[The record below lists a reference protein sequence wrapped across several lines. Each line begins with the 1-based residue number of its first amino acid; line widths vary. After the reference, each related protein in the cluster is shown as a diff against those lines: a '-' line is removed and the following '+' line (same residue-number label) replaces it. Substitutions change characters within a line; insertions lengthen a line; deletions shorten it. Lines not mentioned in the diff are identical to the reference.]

1 MEIGG
6 FFLAWAAVP
15 LILAMAGYLL
25 VAVGNREFR
34 LSAGV
39 IYWFLFGMAAVA
51 LVDLLHLFLT
61 DQFQFSYVASYS
73 SRDLSNS
80 WPHFFKLSALWG
92 GQQGTFLMWLVF
104 GLILGF
110 WVKSRAR
117 ENEGWVMFFY
127 ILGQTF
133 LLVLTIVSNP
143 FQRLDFVP
151 PDGQGLNPLL
161 QNYWMQIHPPI
172 VFVGFASACI
182 PFAFAMASLASNKYD
197 GWVRQ
202 TMPWVIFTVV
212 TLGFGIFLGGYWAY
226 ETLGWGGYWAWDPVE
241 NASLIPW
248 LVSIA
253 LLHGMVVEKSRGTWR
268 RTNLF
273 LAISLFLM
281 IIYGTFLTR
290 SGVLADFS
298 VHSFVDLGYNN
309 LLWASIVVIGLISYG
324 LWAYRAHRMK
334 VTSSTGTEILSQ
346 EFSTFLAMVLLV
358 PFTMLVLFWTSF
370 PLVTSIMSRLPL
382 LSKIAPAPAAIDSG
396 SYNMVGI
403 VFALI
408 FSTIMGFNALL
419 GWKSTDKDVLKR
431 KVIAPVVIAFVVST
445 LIILFGF
452 ARIAEFWSD
461 SGDARVTAKVVIM
474 TVLYFLFFLTATFSF
489 ITNLVFL
496 INRWKKSV
504 ISAGGYITH
513 LGFSLLL
520 IGIIISS
527 TFGTSSKL
535 AVPEGDNRSALG
547 YDITFTGTAR
557 TAPTE
562 ETAYFELAAGDDT
575 VYAHSVSKEVRRGQ
589 QIQYART
596 PHIKKFL
603 THDLYLSLE
612 NLADPNVGETRPFEL
627 RQGESRIEMGY
638 TIIFDGY
645 ESDAEAR
652 RLAEAQPEN
661 FQLAK
666 GESHTLDGMKITF
679 QEFDMGEHQD
689 EMAGGI
695 GIRLKVD
702 FRGKTETVTPFY
714 RPVHGREFVSQ
725 PEILP
730 SGGFVWVAGIRAD
743 IGSAVLSY
751 ARDIKPPDLEVGI
764 IVKVVAGTDTATV
777 RPIFNPSE
785 GNGDKA
791 VVALPDGSSLH
802 LLDVR
807 ATDDLAHFMLDPA
820 KLPLTAS
827 IQLSTKPMINL
838 VWLGFLTMVAGAVV
852 AVFRRMSEA
861 RTKKR

>member
-15 LILAMAGYLL
+15 LILAMAGYFL

-34 LSAGV
+34 LGSRV
-39 IYWFLFGMAAVA
+39 IYWFLFGMVA
-51 LVDLLHLFLT
+51 IALADLLHLFLT

-92 GQQGTFLMWLVF
+92 GQQGTFLMWLAF

-127 ILGQTF
+127 MLGQTF

-143 FQRLDFVP
+143 FQKLNFIP
-151 PDGQGLNPLL
+151 ADGQGLNPLL

-172 VFVGFASACI
+172 VFIGFASACI
-182 PFAFAMASLASNKYD
+182 PFAFAMASLASDKYEN
-197 GWVRQ
+197 WVRQ
-202 TMPWVIFTVV
+202 TMPWVVFTVV

-253 LLHGMVVEKSRGTWR
+253 LLHGMVVERSRGTWR

-273 LAISLFLM
+273 LAITLFLM

-298 VHSFVDLGYNN
+298 VHSFVDLGYTN
-309 LLWASIVVIGLISYG
+309 LLWISIIVIGLISYG

-334 VTSSTGTEILSQ
+334 VASSTGTEILSQ
-346 EFSTFLAMVLLV
+346 EFSTFLAMVLLL

-370 PLVTSIMSRLPL
+370 PLVTGLMSKLPL
-382 LSKIAPAPAAIDSG
+382 LSKVAPAPAGIDPSN
-396 SYNMVGI
+396 YNMVGI
-403 VFALI
+403 IFALI
-408 FSTIMGFNALL
+408 FSTILGFNALL
-419 GWKSTDKDVLKR
+419 GWKSTDKQVLKK
-431 KVIAPVVIAFVVST
+431 KVIAPAVIAFVISAV
-445 LIILFGF
+445 IVIFGF
-452 ARIAEFWSD
+452 SKIAAFWSD
-461 SGDARVTAKVVIM
+461 SANTGVTANVYVM
-474 TVLYFLFFLTATFSF
+474 AVLYFLFFLTALFAF
-489 ITNLVFL
+489 NTNLLFL
-496 INRWKKSV
+496 IGRWKKSF
-504 ISAGGYITH
+504 IAAGGYITH

-527 TFGTSSKL
+527 TFGTSRKL
-535 AVPEGDNRSALG
+535 TVPEGSSRAALG

-612 NLADPNVGETRPFEL
+612 NLADPNAAEMRPFEL
-627 RQGESRIEMGY
+627 HPGESTDIMGY
-638 TIIFDGY
+638 TVIFEGY
-645 ESDAEAR
+645 DSDEQAR
-652 RLAEAQPEN
+652 RLAEAQPVS

-666 GESHTLDGMKITF
+666 GDSHTIDGMKITF
-679 QEFDMGEHQD
+679 QEFDMGEHQ
-689 EMAGGI
+689 MGMTGGI
-695 GIRLKVD
+695 GAKLLVEYG
-702 FRGKTETVTPFY
+702 GKTDTVTPFY
-714 RPVHGREFVSQ
+714 RPSQGGEFASEPVK
-725 PEILP
+725 LP
-730 SGGFVWVAGIRAD
+730 SGGFISVLQIRAD
-743 IGSAVLSY
+743 IGSVVLSY
-751 ARDIKPPDLEVGI
+751 AHDTQLPDIDVATV
-764 IVKVVAGTDTATV
+764 VKVVAGNDTTTV
-777 RPIFNPSE
+777 MPVFNPSE
-785 GNGDKA
+785 GHREKSMA
-791 VVALPDGSSLH
+791 TLPDGGRLF
-802 LLDVR
+802 LLDLQ
-807 ATDDLAHFMLDPA
+807 AADNLAHFMLDPA
-820 KLPLTAS
+820 RMPLMAS
-827 IQLSTKPMINL
+827 IEVSIKPMINL
-838 VWLGFLTMVAGAVV
+838 VWIGFLIMVAGAVV

-861 RTKKR
+861 RIKRR